1 MTPAELFKLL
11 DDAGVDY
18 EVIEVFD
25 GSRWIKVNV
34 EEEQ

>member
-18 EVIEVFD
+18 EVVEVFD
-25 GSRWIKVNV
+25 GSRWLNIKVI
-34 EEEQ
+34 EE